1 MKTLLILLS
10 VSFSAQCLAAPY
22 APPPVP
28 NPNPDPF
35 QSERFHCLVEKFN
48 FTKNRYET
56 EKSAGLLSDGN
67 PVTGAQFEGPQQFV
81 LELAK
86 PENIQRISLIGLG
99 SARFTI
105 SVATEKSTAGAA
117 WQQVVKNAPLSAQ
130 WGGDRPINLPARF
143 ILIETDTPTKFNLNE
158 FAVYGKL
165 APIAARR
172 YLADVW
178 NNGPSEEP
186 LAEIGEPPKKSRRAS
201 KVDTTSNLS
210 AGQSVIKNLR
220 RGGSGAQRGY

>member
-1 MKTLLILLS
+1 MKTLLNLLS
-10 VSFSAQCLAAPY
+10 VSFAAQCLAAPY

-28 NPNPDPF
+28 NSNPDPF

-48 FTKNRYET
+48 FTKNRYEA
-56 EKSAGLLSDGN
+56 EKSAALLSDGN
-67 PVTGAQFEGPQQFV
+67 LATGAQFEGPQQFV

-105 SVATEKSTAGAA
+105 SVATERSATGAA
-117 WQQVVKNAPLSAQ
+117 WQQVVKNMPLGAQ
-130 WGGDRPINLPARF
+130 WGADRPINSPARF
-143 ILIETDTPTKFNLNE
+143 ILIETDTATKFNLNE

-186 LAEIGEPPKKSRRAS
+186 LAEIGEAPKKSRRS
-201 KVDTTSNLS
+201 GKVDTTPALPTER
-210 AGQSVIKNLR
+210 SVIKSLR
-220 RGGSGAQRGY
+220 RSGSGAKRGH